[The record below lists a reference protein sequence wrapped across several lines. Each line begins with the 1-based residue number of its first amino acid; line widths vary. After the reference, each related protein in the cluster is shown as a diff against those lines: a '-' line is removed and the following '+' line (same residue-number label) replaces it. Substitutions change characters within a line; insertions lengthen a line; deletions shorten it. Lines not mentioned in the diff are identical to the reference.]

1 MRIEWRG
8 ITAAITLLL
17 LALGNAS
24 AQDAPRGLSLVR
36 EGGRAGFWGGFSL
49 GAGGEAFDLRDGAG
63 YSEELYRPT
72 VSLRVGGTVN
82 PNLRLG
88 GEVLAWINERGNNTE
103 SLSSLLFVGQLYP
116 VATTGFYLKGG
127 LGLGRNAVDF
137 HEGIDAV
144 ADLQDVLGQ
153 GACWKLDGRGREQRA
168 GHPPRAQAADDL
180 LHDPR
185 RINERDVD
193 RKPHPEGVHRVAP
206 GDDERRIRRHAVAPE
221 EPAAALGAG
230 HRELDGLRDRR
241 LGAGVHQHQ
250 WTSSRFCFCF
260 GFGVISP
267 VIVAGVSSSTK

>member
-8 ITAAITLLL
+8 TTAAVTLLL

-88 GEVLAWINERGNNTE
+88 GEVLAWINERGNTTE
-103 SLSSLLFVGQLYP
+103 SLSSLLFVGQFYP
-116 VATTGFYLKGG
+116 VATTGLYLKGG

-137 HEGIDAV
+137 DEGGGVGDT
-144 ADLQDVLGQ
+144 GF
-153 GACWKLDGRGREQRA
+153 A
-168 GHPPRAQAADDL
+168 GL
-180 LHDPR
+180 
-185 RINERDVD
+185 
-193 RKPHPEGVHRVAP
+193 
-206 GDDERRIRRHAVAPE
+206 
-221 EPAAALGAG
+221 LGAG
-230 HRELDGLRDRR
+230 WEIRVGRRWYLNPVVDLVEHRYTGRGSERYRERLINFGL
-241 LGAGVHQHQ
+241 GVLFQ
-250 WTSSRFCFCF
+250 SGR
-260 GFGVISP
+260 
-267 VIVAGVSSSTK
+267 